1 MIFKLNFELYT
12 KFIFINLK
20 KGVGNLSFNFI
31 KDKNKKIHFIGIGG
45 ISMSGLAAVLLNNG
59 FKVSGSD
66 FKDSPILDKLK
77 TLGAEVYIGHKRENI
92 KDADLVVYT
101 AAIPSDNLELLEAQ
115 EKNITLMDRAE
126 FLGQIMK
133 GHKYNVAI
141 TGTHGKTTCTSM
153 LSHIT
158 LAGDLDPTI
167 LVGGELDAIGGNF
180 RIGKSD
186 YFLVEACEYKRSFL
200 KFFPYVGI
208 ILNIDADHLDCYKD
222 IDEIADTFLKFS
234 KLIPND
240 GYLVGCIDDFRVKE
254 ILSKANCNT
263 ISYGFSDNADVTAKN
278 ITFNKNGCATFDV
291 YKGNKNLFT
300 LTLNVPGKHNILNAL
315 ASTCV
320 SLIFD
325 ISADSIIDGLSK
337 CKGAHK
343 RFEYK
348 GELNGVT
355 VIDDYAHHP
364 TEIQA
369 TLSTAKQIDHN
380 KTYCIF
386 QPHTYTRTKALFTE
400 FTECFNDVDE
410 LILMDIYAA
419 REKNTGLVSSDE
431 LGDALRKKGIKCTNV
446 HSHDEALNYVKSK
459 LTDGDLLLTV
469 GAGDVVIV
477 GEKYLES

>member
-66 FKDSPILDKLK
+66 FKDSPMLDKLK

-92 KDADLVVYT
+92 KDTDLVVYT
-101 AAIPSDNLELLEAQ
+101 AAIPSDNPELLEAQ

-234 KLIPND
+234 KLIPDD
-240 GYLVGCIDDFRVKE
+240 GHLVGCIDDFRVKE
-254 ILSKANCNT
+254 ILSTANCNT
-263 ISYGFSDNADVTAKN
+263 LSYGFSDDADVTAKN

-325 ISADSIIDGLSK
+325 ISVDSIIDGLSK

-400 FTECFNDVDE
+400 FTECFNEVDE

>member
-1 MIFKLNFELYT
+1 M
-12 KFIFINLK
+12 
-20 KGVGNLSFNFI
+20 SFDFI

-45 ISMSGLAAVLLNNG
+45 ISMSGLAAVLLNSG

-66 FKDSPILDKLK
+66 AKDSSIVDKLRSS
-77 TLGAEVYIGHKRENI
+77 GAEIYIGHSKENI
-92 KDADLVVYT
+92 NDVDLVVYT
-101 AAIPSDNLELLEAQ
+101 AAISSDNPELIEAK
-115 EKNITLMDRAE
+115 EKNISLMDRAE

-133 GHKYNVAI
+133 GHKYNVAV

-158 LAGDLDPTI
+158 LAGNLDPTI
-167 LVGGELDAIGGNF
+167 LIGGELDAIDGNF
-180 RIGKSD
+180 RIGNSE
-186 YFLVEACEYKRSFL
+186 YFLTEACEYQRSFL

-222 IDEIADTFLKFS
+222 IDEIADTFLQFS
-234 KLIPND
+234 KLIPSD
-240 GYLVGCIDDFRVKE
+240 GYLVGCADDFRVKD

-263 ISYGFSDNADVTAKN
+263 ISYGFDASANVTAEN
-278 ITFNKNGCATFDV
+278 IVFNKNGCATFDV
-291 YKGNKNLFT
+291 YKDSQNLFT
-300 LTLNVPGKHNILNAL
+300 LTLDVPGQHNILNAL
-315 ASTCV
+315 ASACV
-320 SLIFD
+320 SLIFNIPSD
-325 ISADSIIDGLSK
+325 KIIEGLSN

-364 TEIQA
+364 TEIKA
-369 TLSTAKQIDHN
+369 TLSTAKKIHHN

-386 QPHTYTRTKALFTE
+386 QPHTYTRTKALFNE
-400 FTECFNDVDE
+400 FTECFNDLDE

-431 LGDALRKKGIKCTNV
+431 LGDAIRNKGIKCTNV

-459 LTDGDLLLTV
+459 LISGDLLLTV

-477 GEKYLES
+477 GEKYLEA

>member
-1 MIFKLNFELYT
+1 
-12 KFIFINLK
+12 
-20 KGVGNLSFNFI
+20 
-31 KDKNKKIHFIGIGG
+31 
-45 ISMSGLAAVLLNNG
+45 
-59 FKVSGSD
+59 
-66 FKDSPILDKLK
+66 
-77 TLGAEVYIGHKRENI
+77 
-92 KDADLVVYT
+92 
-101 AAIPSDNLELLEAQ
+101 
-115 EKNITLMDRAE
+115 
-126 FLGQIMK
+126 MK

-141 TGTHGKTTCTSM
+141 SGTHGKTTCTSM

-158 LAGDLDPTI
+158 LAANLDPTI
-167 LVGGELDAIGGNF
+167 LIGGELDAIDGNF
-180 RIGKSD
+180 RIGNSE
-186 YFLVEACEYKRSFL
+186 YFLTEACEYKRSFL
-200 KFFPYVGI
+200 KFPPYVGI

-222 IDEIADTFLKFS
+222 IDEIADTFLKFAD
-234 KLIPND
+234 LIPSD
-240 GYLVGCIDDFRVKE
+240 GYLVGYADDFRVKE
-254 ILSKANCNT
+254 ILSKVHCNT
-263 ISYGFSDNADVTAKN
+263 LSYGFSNAADVTAKN
-278 ITFNKNGCATFDV
+278 IMFNKNGCATFDV
-291 YKGNKNLFT
+291 YKGNENLFS

-320 SLIFD
+320 SLIFN
-325 ISADSIIDGLSK
+325 ITSESIIDGLSK

-364 TEIQA
+364 TEIKA

-386 QPHTYTRTKALFTE
+386 QPHTYTRTKALFDE

-431 LGDALRKKGIKCTNV
+431 LGDAIRKKGIKCTNV
-446 HSHDEALNYVKSK
+446 HSHDEALNYVESK
-459 LTDGDLLLTV
+459 LVSGDLLLTV

-477 GEKYLES
+477 GEKYLQS